1 MSMEEYQEELIMGN
15 NYKNYNNNHNENSKQ
30 ESIVAKMEE
39 NQIVDDTF
47 YDDETLENVKD
58 NNAVIQEE
66 VIRKPAKVCNC
77 VLLNLRN
84 RMSTDADVVDVLKEG
99 CDLTVIEREN
109 DSDNEFVEVE
119 VPSKNNLH
127 GFCMKKFVQVI
138 E

>member
-1 MSMEEYQEELIMGN
+1 MMKEQEAISYL
-15 NYKNYNNNHNENSKQ
+15 
-30 ESIVAKMEE
+30 ESLERGQYVTVNIPMTGIEVSPS
-39 NQIVDDTF
+39 TL
-47 YDDETLENVKD
+47 TLENVKD

-119 VPSKNNLH
+119 VPSKNNLPFASVVTRCLFI
-127 GFCMKKFVQVI
+127 GI
-138 E
+138 SPRNL